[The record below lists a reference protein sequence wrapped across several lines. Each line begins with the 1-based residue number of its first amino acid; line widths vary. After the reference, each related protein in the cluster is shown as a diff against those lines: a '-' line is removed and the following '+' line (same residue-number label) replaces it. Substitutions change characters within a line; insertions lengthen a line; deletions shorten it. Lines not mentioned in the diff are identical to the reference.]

1 MPAKRVM
8 RPGRALA
15 LLLALT
21 AVPAWGQSFP
31 QRPVRVIVPFPAGA
45 AADQAARV
53 LSRKLTEYWGHAVV
67 VDNRA
72 GVPAIMA
79 CVQAPADGHTLLLAA
94 GSQMVTWPLM
104 RRLPYDPQR
113 DFVPVARLVTTPPVL
128 TSHPALGVKSVREL
142 VHHLH
147 QHPGVLNFSSSGVG
161 SPNQLA
167 MEMFMMATQTH
178 VVHVPYKGGA
188 PSVVDLV
195 NGQVQ
200 VGINAIP
207 SVLAYVQ
214 AGRLTPL
221 AVASRQRAKMLPQ
234 VPTLAESGVDGFD
247 YTIWYGLFAPA
258 QTPSALVARIEAD
271 VVRALRDPAVVHA
284 LTTQG
289 HEPAAAGAQELAEFL
304 TKDRAHWAR
313 LVKERRL
320 AVQE

>member
-1 MPAKRVM
+1 MPAERLM
-8 RPGRALA
+8 RPGWALA
-15 LLLALT
+15 VMLALT
-21 AVPAWGQSFP
+21 VAPAWGQGYP

-53 LSRKLTEYWGHAVV
+53 LSRKLAEYWGHAVV

-79 CVQAPADGHTLLLAA
+79 GVQARADGHTLLLAA

-104 RRLPYDPQR
+104 RRLPYDPQQ
-113 DFVPVARLVTTPPVL
+113 DLVPVARLVTTPPLL

-142 VHHLH
+142 VMHLH
-147 QHPGVLNFSSSGVG
+147 QNPGVLNFSSSGVG

-207 SVLAYVQ
+207 SVLAHVQ
-214 AGRLTPL
+214 SGRLTPL

-258 QTPSALVARIEAD
+258 QTPSAVVARIEAD
-271 VVRALRDPAVVHA
+271 VLRALRDPAVDQA

-289 HEPAAAGAQELAEFL
+289 HEPAAVGGREFAEFL
-304 TKDRAHWAR
+304 IKDRTHWAR

-320 AVQE
+320 ALPE